1 MAAVI
6 PNRHNMS
13 IDGATFMKGVA
24 PIGTGMNVLAGV
36 NGDVTLDQVHD
47 EIFES
52 TKGKPSAWEDQ
63 ILLSTTINTDSNTK
77 ILSTISSMGKCVKLH
92 DPRVLGAQTQ
102 PNEGLIPYTIPDN
115 RVACYIRD
123 CFSGTGIPGLNNI
136 FDQATMSLKSF
147 IEYHNR
153 AVVGAAVFGNP
164 LAGYGGLG
172 QQLYAPPAADAK
184 LKYTAY
190 FNYDL
195 LMFVYITRIILQPNG
210 PQTLIDLRT
219 KVINAINGPAVLL
232 TPAEI
237 ETINIINI
245 NYLWCKL
252 MIYCVESLRSDSFLT
267 GSLDEYLPAMNKL
280 TQIRFESFAKN
291 GDNYFTNPIFG
302 YRGNNPVDITQNV
315 TPETLTY
322 IDSLCTA
329 VYTADADPG
338 FGSQMNNSG
347 LSGGVQ
353 YVTTQSMVAQAM
365 TKAISKRAGI
375 IARNANNKDPI
386 QNACANEIDKLFKH
400 AHPGIAALSLLQI
413 ARGWSMVKFS
423 GDSSHIVFGEIME
436 AVQSAAANGK
446 ADIAAFAIG
455 LTEEKEAA
463 WKAKGNTAA
472 WAADNGASHEGVF
485 YLFLVPSANGVFN
498 FKIVYLIEE
507 RPLTARLL
515 AAQKNIFVE
524 GTKLIMDTFT
534 GFGSEDKYDRH
545 AALYIEFDLN
555 SSYVNILTGLQD
567 KIQKY
572 VDNNGNYPLAGDI
585 LTLENAGTLAAS
597 NLNDQGLRAEF
608 LNHFD
613 LPLAPGEALTQDY
626 LRELSS
632 DIANLEFRINFDLD
646 TILLKLEAL
655 LDESKI
661 PNYNLLADTLVG
673 KGFPRMSRATNWKA
687 LMIVL
692 QSTNIDAAGGT
703 PSSGTQNG
711 YYDMK
716 EILSIISKLYNDG
729 RTDIANPYMNRLLT
743 NTEGLL
749 KVLNKMVSSFES
761 VRTIADIFS
770 RDKIVK
776 YDAFIQD
783 RIAEWMQD
791 KSGESPPSKIEL
803 MVNGLKEF
811 VDLCLDVRAKY
822 KSVPGNVNPA
832 LLGGGID
839 DMINDIVKELLK
851 HVKTNQYLSKIDDA
865 KLRALINNVPAK
877 PAFISNIHRFYY
889 FSIIE
894 KPFKAYIII
903 GLLCRY
909 DDSFYGKNKNFVDN
923 ELTKLINAKL
933 FEADTLM
940 ISVDGLIGADYK
952 LHNTDDGGTITRSL
966 YIEKNYNK
974 RKKRPLRKTLE
985 DDDELDEDD
994 DELDEDAKL
1003 DSIVADKD
1011 VRKNL
1016 EIVMDA
1022 INILTYLST
1031 LPLEETVKL
1040 DKLEILNVKL
1050 EDIVLYGNSE
1060 LTRYNTIRMIVSKN
1074 IYNVFADIL
1083 SIETATSGSNHTD
1096 KLSIMIRDMYFI
1108 RKKLDPI
1115 DKEEFYRQLFSS
1127 VGTKI
1132 RMHNKITG
1140 RDDLCGENTTKSYAW
1155 FYSNKSSVA
1164 KSMTIRLGNQYPW
1177 IRPDGYDYDNE
1188 KKAEYKIDWLN
1199 GAKNRILMY
1208 VNLFCGVQYT
1218 QNNNGIT
1225 EYDFDI
1231 DNLLN
1236 FATII
1241 EAYDNRMYSRNRVS
1255 GKMSLRDGKFIGEF
1269 NSAVVN
1275 AKALNRG
1282 GKKTRRKRHIQTKTT
1297 QKLRYVTKTAQRKK
1311 TKNANRSKTRRKRQ
1325 N

>member
-386 QNACANEIDKLFKH
+386 QNACANEIDKLFKYGH
-400 AHPGIAALSLLQI
+400 AGISAVSAVPAPDRI
-413 ARGWSMVKFS
+413 ARGWSMIKFS
-423 GDSSHIVFGEIME
+423 GDSSHVVFGEIME
-436 AVQSAAANGK
+436 AIQISASDGATSLADFASGLTAANSAAWAAVGNTAVWAAANG
-446 ADIAAFAIG
+446 
-455 LTEEKEAA
+455 
-463 WKAKGNTAA
+463 
-472 WAADNGASHEGVF
+472 ASAESVF
-485 YLFLVPSANGVFN
+485 YLILVPNGEGRFK

-515 AAQKNIFVE
+515 AAEKNIFVE

-534 GFGSEDKYDRH
+534 GFGSDDKYDRH
-545 AALYIEFDLN
+545 AALYIEFDMT
-555 SSYVNILTGLQD
+555 SSYLNILTGVQD
-567 KIQKY
+567 KIKKY
-572 VDNNGNYPLAGDI
+572 MANRDKYTNARQFLEMDVAQRLAELPISDLDNAGVFL
-585 LTLENAGTLAAS
+585 LTLI
-597 NLNDQGLRAEF
+597 AE
-608 LNHFD
+608 
-613 LPLAPGEALTQDY
+613 PAPADGITQDF
-626 LRELSS
+626 LRLLARR
-632 DIANLEFRINFDLD
+632 IANWPFIINFDLD
-646 TILLKLEAL
+646 TILIKLSKL
-655 LDESKI
+655 LDADKD
-661 PNYNLLADTLVG
+661 PNYILLADTLVG
-673 KGFPRMSRATNWKA
+673 KGFPRISRATNWKA
-687 LMIVL
+687 LMIVM
-692 QSTNIDAAGGT
+692 QTTYIGGADGSQ
-703 PSSGTQNG
+703 SSGTQNG

-716 EILSIISKLYNDG
+716 EILSIISKLYSVPQNV
-729 RTDIANPYMNRLLT
+729 ANANAFMERLLT

-770 RDKIVK
+770 RDKIAK
-776 YDAFIQD
+776 YNAFTQD

-811 VDLCLDVRAKY
+811 VDLSLDVRAKY
-822 KSVPGNVNPA
+822 KENGGSGDIR
-832 LLGGGID
+832 LLGGGMD
-839 DMINDIVKELLK
+839 NNDGFMIGGEL
-851 HVKTNQYLSKIDDA
+851 S
-865 KLRALINNVPAK
+865 
-877 PAFISNIHRFYY
+877 
-889 FSIIE
+889 E
-894 KPFKAYIII
+894 EFKAAVIASAELKKTIASSRDESTQAEVDVHKVTVISAIVTEFAKYSHMIIAPI
-903 GLLCRY
+903 Q
-909 DDSFYGKNKNFVDN
+909 
-923 ELTKLINAKL
+923 I
-933 FEADTLM
+933 
-940 ISVDGLIGADYK
+940 DGLISGDNK
-952 LHNTDDGGTITRSL
+952 LVSNDNGLITRNQ
-966 YIEKNYNK
+966 YITNFVLPEEMTDANITETEKFEKIIKSQVTQTTGEDINRNAYN
-974 RKKRPLRKTLE
+974 
-985 DDDELDEDD
+985 
-994 DELDEDAKL
+994 
-1003 DSIVADKD
+1003 IVF
-1011 VRKNL
+1011 
-1016 EIVMDA
+1016 DA
-1022 INILTYLST
+1022 INILDSIRER
-1031 LPLEETVKL
+1031 PLNESNEL
-1040 DKLEILNVKL
+1040 YILEILNFSV
-1050 EDIVLYGNSE
+1050 EDIISFGESE
-1060 LTRYNTIRMIVSKN
+1060 LIRYEQIRRIVGTNLVPVFVDILARESAVYETYDQHKTNLTEMINIMFEIHNKVVNIDADNFNKKMLDELGIQIRKGNTPPTNLLTLYNFTYDASDINLKKVLPLLYEGFNWISSEGVSYYVSTDKINWINNVKQTILKYITLVGGIQYGHMKKSKFVLDLEFIDILVYANYIREFDNMNVSRIRNYNSMVLRNIGLFNTFETTIRNNGLSLGGKN
-1074 IYNVFADIL
+1074 SRING
-1083 SIETATSGSNHTD
+1083 SIRTKITKKRRYVIKTSP
-1096 KLSIMIRDMYFI
+1096 
-1108 RKKLDPI
+1108 RKK
-1115 DKEEFYRQLFSS
+1115 
-1127 VGTKI
+1127 TK
-1132 RMHNKITG
+1132 RSN
-1140 RDDLCGENTTKSYAW
+1140 RTK
-1155 FYSNKSSVA
+1155 
-1164 KSMTIRLGNQYPW
+1164 
-1177 IRPDGYDYDNE
+1177 
-1188 KKAEYKIDWLN
+1188 
-1199 GAKNRILMY
+1199 KN
-1208 VNLFCGVQYT
+1208 
-1218 QNNNGIT
+1218 
-1225 EYDFDI
+1225 
-1231 DNLLN
+1231 
-1236 FATII
+1236 
-1241 EAYDNRMYSRNRVS
+1241 
-1255 GKMSLRDGKFIGEF
+1255 
-1269 NSAVVN
+1269 
-1275 AKALNRG
+1275 
-1282 GKKTRRKRHIQTKTT
+1282 KTRRKRN
-1297 QKLRYVTKTAQRKK
+1297 Y
-1311 TKNANRSKTRRKRQ
+1311 
-1325 N
+1325 